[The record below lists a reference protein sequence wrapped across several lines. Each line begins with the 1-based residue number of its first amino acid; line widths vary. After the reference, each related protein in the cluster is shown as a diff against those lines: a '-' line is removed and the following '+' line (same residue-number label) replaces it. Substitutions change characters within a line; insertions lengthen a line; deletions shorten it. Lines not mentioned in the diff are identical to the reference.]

1 MKPVVDRLT
10 QEFSGRVDVRRE
22 NVGGGDAAAEALA
35 NRYQVQYVPTFLL
48 LNADGSKADFVVG
61 GLDEAALR
69 AKMMALK

>member
-10 QEFSGRVDVRRE
+10 QEFSGRFDVRRE

-35 NRYQVQYVPTFLL
+35 NRYQVQYVPTFVF
-48 LNADGSKADFVVG
+48 LNSDGSKADLVVG

-69 AKMMALK
+69 AKMTALK

>member
-35 NRYQVQYVPTFLL
+35 NRYQVQYVPTFVF
-48 LNADGSKADFVVG
+48 LNSDGSKADLVVG

-69 AKMMALK
+69 AKMTALK